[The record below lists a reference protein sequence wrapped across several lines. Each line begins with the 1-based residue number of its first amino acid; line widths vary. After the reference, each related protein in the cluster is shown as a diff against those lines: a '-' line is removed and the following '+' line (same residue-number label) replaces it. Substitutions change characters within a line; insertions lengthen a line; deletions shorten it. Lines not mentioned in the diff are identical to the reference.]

1 MKDLQIKGK
10 KVDEGTSAPDEEPN
24 EDSDDLVRLFI
35 WLFIRRWND
44 IHLPLH
50 PPLKVLHPVLHPTL
64 YPALKWSRNQKDSV
78 YRGKYEDTY
87 FRICQNLPTSQ
98 IRTPKICIFI
108 LSSKNTLAYKSDQV
122 IGETKQFA
130 WEFEMQVI
138 NYIGPLTLIDLRS
151 EIIDK
156 PKSPPNC

>member
-50 PPLKVLHPVLHPTL
+50 PPLKVLHPVLHPTF
-64 YPALKWSRNQKDSV
+64 YPALKRSRNQKDSV

-98 IRTPKICIFI
+98 ILTPKICILI

-122 IGETKQFA
+122 INYGNEAIRMGFRAVGYQLYRIAHLDRFA
-130 WEFEMQVI
+130 IRNNW
-138 NYIGPLTLIDLRS
+138 
-151 EIIDK
+151 
-156 PKSPPNC
+156 

>member
-98 IRTPKICIFI
+98 IRTPKICILI

-122 IGETKQFA
+122 INYGNEAIRMGFRDVGYQLYRIAHLDRFA
-130 WEFEMQVI
+130 NI
-138 NYIGPLTLIDLRS
+138 N
-151 EIIDK
+151 
-156 PKSPPNC
+156 NW